1 MNLSKQDLFITVG
14 MSIVVI
20 MMSFL
25 FPAIGLTGSAQNAS
39 DIPEFNI
46 TKGQADF
53 NRQLPEFPSRPSEGT
68 LTYVNGSES
77 WEDNRQVDLQTGD
90 PRYLLSFFDDDPG
103 PDEQYHAN
111 LIKFNSSGS
120 YTSDLNINESESKEL
135 TSEDG
140 AYSVGLSNMTVLSNE
155 SGNESARVSWEVTE
169 QPSDQTWL
177 GRIPGVGAL
186 ISGTSQLAAVVGWIG
201 GTIWHFV
208 TLVMVTIANTVLL
221 FANLILYFID
231 FSWWL
236 TSTYTSIVSGA
247 PTAWASVV
255 VAIPGIVLGFQFT
268 KLIAVGVKLLPFT

>member
-1 MNLSKQDLFITVG
+1 MNLTKQDLFITVG

-25 FPAIGLTGSAQNAS
+25 FPAIGLGGDSVNES
-39 DIPEFNI
+39 EIPEFNI
-46 TKGQADF
+46 TKGQATFD
-53 NRQLPEFPSRPSEGT
+53 RQLPEYPSRPSEGT

-77 WEDNRQVDLQTGD
+77 WEDNRQVYLQRGSTE
-90 PRYLLSFFDDDPG
+90 YLLSFFDNDPG

-120 YTSDLNINESESKEL
+120 YTEDVNINESESKEL
-135 TSEDG
+135 TSVDG
-140 AYSVGLSNMTVLSNE
+140 SYSVGLTNLTVLNSTP
-155 SGNESARVSWEVTE
+155 GNESARINWEVTE

-186 ISGTSQLAAVVGWIG
+186 ISGTNQLAAVVGWIA
-201 GTIWHFV
+201 GTIWHVV
-208 TLVMVTIANTVLL
+208 TLVMVTIGNTVLM
-221 FANLILYFID
+221 FTNVILYFID

-236 TSTYTSIVSGA
+236 ASTYTGIVSGA
-247 PTAWASVV
+247 PTSWASVI